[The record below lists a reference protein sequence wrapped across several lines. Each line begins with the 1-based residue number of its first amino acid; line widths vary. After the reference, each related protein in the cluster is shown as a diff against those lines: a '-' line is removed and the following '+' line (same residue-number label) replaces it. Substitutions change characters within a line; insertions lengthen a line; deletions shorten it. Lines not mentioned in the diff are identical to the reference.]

1 MAIIFKESEETYFF
15 CPDCA
20 DQIGQCSTCSL
31 GDKCD
36 FQTNPS
42 PIPRT
47 IKRQV
52 QHGPIFSVTE
62 EKNPARTAITCK
74 VNCECFDPEKEC
86 LKKSGV
92 CNKWKIKK

>member
-42 PIPRT
+42 PIPLKIR
-47 IKRQV
+47 RQV
-52 QHGPIFSVTE
+52 QHGPMISVTE
-62 EKNPARTAITCK
+62 EDNPARIAITCK

-92 CNKWKIKK
+92 CNKWRVKK